1 MLLTAFLDNRAWSN
15 ISESMKIQI
24 ILICFASEQSLMT
37 MKQKFETEISEW
49 KQKLSDAQSVIAQLR
64 IDINN
69 LDQDKQQLNLKY
81 DQLEE
86 DNEIILKGIRR
97 LVPFRQ
103 ERIEGSSFI
112 YYLLL
117 KDVPFLNSF
126 LHS

>member
-15 ISESMKIQI
+15 ISESMKIH
-24 ILICFASEQSLMT
+24 LIFIYFASEQSLMT

>member
-1 MLLTAFLDNRAWSN
+1 MSLTAFLDNRAWSN

-24 ILICFASEQSLMT
+24 ILICFASEQSLIT

>member
-1 MLLTAFLDNRAWSN
+1 MSLTAFLDNRAWSN
-15 ISESMKIQI
+15 ISETLKIQI
-24 ILICFASEQSLMT
+24 ILICFASEQSLIT

>member
-24 ILICFASEQSLMT
+24 ILICFASEQSLIT

-112 YYLLL
+112 YYL
-117 KDVPFLNSF
+117 
-126 LHS
+126 

>member
-24 ILICFASEQSLMT
+24 ILICFASEQSLIT